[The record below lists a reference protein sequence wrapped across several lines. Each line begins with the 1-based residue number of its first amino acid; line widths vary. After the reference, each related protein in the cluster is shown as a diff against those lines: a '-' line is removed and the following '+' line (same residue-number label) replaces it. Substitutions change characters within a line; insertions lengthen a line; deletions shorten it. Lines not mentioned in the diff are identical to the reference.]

1 MIYPTNSSKLRNRR
15 AILTRCPK
23 DIAATGFLGI
33 SSSLKRT
40 PVYYSTLFDPVAEPD
55 LVPWLDCC
63 IQF

>member
-55 LVPWLDCC
+55 LVT
-63 IQF
+63 